1 MSSVNEV
8 LVCGHQQAKML
19 REGAP
24 SIRDVNQALHSIACV
39 RAHGCCRTFVLQ
51 RALLLC
57 QHINREI
64 IQRKKAFS
72 GRLQCAVKAQLTD
85 KPN

>member
-1 MSSVNEV
+1 
-8 LVCGHQQAKML
+8 ML

-24 SIRDVNQALHSIACV
+24 SIRDVNQALHSGACV
-39 RAHGCCRTFVLQ
+39 RAHVYCRTFVLQ

-64 IQRKKAFS
+64 IQRGKKAFS